1 MDREIIALKNALDK
15 AANIAVLGGAGFS
28 TESGIPDFRS
38 RDGIY
43 NKYRDRDPEAL
54 LSAET
59 LLHNPELFFDFYV
72 DIMIIEDVKPNT
84 AHYYLAELE
93 KKPGKHVTI
102 ITQNIDGLH
111 QEAGS
116 RNVIE
121 LHGSAKRYY
130 CVGCGEKYDV
140 RKMDKTKFTGKPP
153 LPRCDKC
160 GCMVRPDV
168 VLFQESL
175 NVRNLKRAAAELER
189 ADLVIV
195 GGTSLAVYPANML
208 LTHAQFAD
216 IFVINRDPVNI
227 SRFVGDQKVTVIQ
240 ESLGKVFGGLKALEK
255 SGSGNS

>member
-1 MDREIIALKNALDK
+1 MDKKLIALKNALDK
-15 AANIAVLGGAGFS
+15 ATNIAVLGGAGFS

-43 NKYRDRDPEAL
+43 NKYKDMNPEAM

-59 LLHNPELFFDFYV
+59 LRNNPELFFDFYV
-72 DIMIIEDVKPNT
+72 DVMIIEGIKPNT
-84 AHYYLAELE
+84 AHYFLAELE

-130 CVGCGEKYDV
+130 CVNCKEKYDD
-140 RKMDKTKFTGKPP
+140 RKMDKSQFAGKPP

-160 GCMVRPDV
+160 GFMVRPDV
-168 VLFQESL
+168 VLFNESL
-175 NVRNLKRAAAELER
+175 DSRNLERSRAELEK
-189 ADLVIV
+189 AELVIV

-208 LTHAQFAD
+208 LMYARKAD
-216 IFVINRDPVNI
+216 IFVINKEPVNI
-227 SRFVGDQKVTVIQ
+227 SR
-240 ESLGKVFGGLKALEK
+240 L
-255 SGSGNS
+255 